1 MEFEIGKAV
10 VGGLVG
16 TIAMTMAMAM
26 GSMMGMKMDMPMM
39 LGTMLLPKG
48 TAARVAGLMLHL
60 MMGIVFFIIYAAIF
74 NGLNV
79 ESAIV
84 GWSALS
90 GAVHAIVAGAGM
102 GMMPALHPRM
112 ATAPGP
118 GLDKLPAPGFFGI
131 KMGKMAPMAIVGV
144 HVAFGLVAGAIY
156 AA

>member
-16 TIAMTMAMAM
+16 TIAMTMAMSM
-26 GSMMGMKMDMPMM
+26 GSKMGMKMDMSMM
-39 LGTMLLPKG
+39 LGTMLFPKG
-48 TAARVAGLMLHL
+48 TTAWLAGLMLHL

-74 NGLNV
+74 TGLDV
-79 ESAIV
+79 GSAIV
-84 GWSALS
+84 GWSALF

-112 ATAPGP
+112 ASAPGTGP
-118 GLDKLPAPGFFGI
+118 DTLPAPGFFGM
-131 KMGKMAPMAIVGV
+131 KMGTMAPMAIVAV
-144 HVAFGLVAGAIY
+144 HVAYGLVAGAIY

>member
-16 TIAMTMAMAM
+16 TVAMTMAMSM
-26 GSMMGMKMDMPMM
+26 GSMMGMKMDMSMM
-39 LGTMLLPKG
+39 LGTMLFPKG
-48 TAARVAGLMLHL
+48 TTAWLAGLLLHL

-74 NGLNV
+74 TSLDV

-84 GWSALS
+84 GWSALF

-102 GMMPALHPRM
+102 GMMPVLHPRM
-112 ATAPGP
+112 ASAPGVGP
-118 GLDKLPAPGFFGI
+118 DKLPAPGFFGM
-131 KMGKMAPMAIVGV
+131 KMGTMAPMSIVAV

>member
-16 TIAMTMAMAM
+16 TIAMTMAMTM

-48 TAARVAGLMLHL
+48 TAAWVAGLMLHL
-60 MMGIVFFIIYAAIF
+60 MMGIVFFIVYAAVF
-74 NGLNV
+74 TGLNV

-84 GWSALS
+84 GWSALA

-102 GMMPALHPRM
+102 GMMPVLHPRM
-112 ATAPGP
+112 AAAPGS
-118 GLDKLPAPGFFGI
+118 GLNKLPAPGFFGV
-131 KMGKMAPMAIVGV
+131 KMGTMAPMAIVAV